1 MNKKVELSIIILCYR
16 SEEAIIAFAKEAQRL
31 AASLTN
37 SYEIVLVGNYFED
50 SDDRTKDF
58 VRQLAAEDN
67 HFKAVCKPKQGMMG
81 WDMREGLSHASG
93 DYLCVIDGDGQ
104 FPIDS
109 IARCYQEIKTG
120 DYGLVKTYRSIRND
134 GIYRKTIS
142 TVYNLLFSILFPN
155 VKARDINSKP
165 KMIARDVYERL
176 SLTSDDWF
184 IDAEIMI
191 NIGRMKVPTYEF
203 PIEFKELND
212 RKSFVK
218 VAAIFE
224 FIRNLIVFRFGKK

>member
-1 MNKKVELSIIILCYR
+1 LCYR
-16 SEEAIIAFAKEAQRL
+16 SEEAIIDFAKEAQQL

-58 VRQLAAEDN
+58 VQQLAKEDN
-67 HFKAVCKPKQGMMG
+67 HFKAVCKPKEGMMG
-81 WDMREGLSHASG
+81 WDMREGLKNGSG
-93 DYLCVIDGDGQ
+93 KYLCVIDGDGQ

-109 IARCYQEIKTG
+109 IAQCYKEIKTG
-120 DYGLVKTYRSIRND
+120 NYGLVKTYRSVRND

-142 TVYNLLFSILFPN
+142 MVYNLLFTILFPY
-155 VKARDINSKP
+155 VKAKDINSKP
-165 KMIARDVYERL
+165 KIITRKVYEEMK
-176 SLTSDDWF
+176 LTSDDWF

-191 NIGRMKVPTYEF
+191 NIGKMKIPIHEF

-224 FIRNLIVFRFGKK
+224 FIRNLIQFRFGNR